1 MNSLMN
7 NHEKIIKRMRNSAIS
22 YLTRYEVSEFQF
34 RNTMIRKLSNFE
46 NELDEKLKFEIID
59 KIKKEMIVARYI
71 DDKRFAES
79 KSRSIRRQG
88 GSERLIFAKLKEK
101 GVSDNIIKFAIDI
114 VDEGNEN
121 AEIIAAVNFIKKKK
135 IGVFYK
141 LKRVDKE
148 IDPYILKDKW
158 YGTLSRRGFSL
169 SIVKKVLDIT
179 NIENADFI
187 LEDNI

>member
-22 YLTRYEVSEFQF
+22 YLARYEVSEFQF
-34 RNTMIRKLSNFE
+34 QNTMIRKLSNFE
-46 NELDEKLKFEIID
+46 NELDEKLKIEIID

-88 GSERLIFAKLKEK
+88 GSERLIFTKLKEK
-101 GVSDNIIKFAIDI
+101 GVQDNIIKSAIDI

-121 AEIIAAVNFIKKKK
+121 AEIIAAINFIKKKK
-135 IGVFYK
+135 IGVFYSGK
-141 LKRVDKE
+141 TIGNP
-148 IDPYILKDKW
+148 IDPYVLKNKW
-158 YGTLSRRGFSL
+158 YGALSRRGFSL
-169 SIVKKVLDIT
+169 SIIKKVLDIID
-179 NIENADFI
+179 IENAYFI

>member
-22 YLTRYEVSEFQF
+22 YLARYEVSEFQF

-135 IGVFYK
+135 IGIFYK

-179 NIENADFI
+179 DIENADFI

>member
-22 YLTRYEVSEFQF
+22 YLARYEVSEFQF

-148 IDPYILKDKW
+148 IDLYILKDKW

-169 SIVKKVLDIT
+169 SIVKKVLDIPD
-179 NIENADFI
+179 IENADFI

>member
-7 NHEKIIKRMRNSAIS
+7 SHEKIIKRMRNSAIS
-22 YLTRYEVSEFQF
+22 YLARYEVSEFQF

>member
-22 YLTRYEVSEFQF
+22 YLARYEVSEFQF

-169 SIVKKVLDIT
+169 SIIKKVLDIT
-179 NIENADFI
+179 DIENADFI

>member
-7 NHEKIIKRMRNSAIS
+7 SHEKIIKRMRNSAIS
-22 YLTRYEVSEFQF
+22 YLARYEVSEFQF

-101 GVSDNIIKFAIDI
+101 GVQDNIIKSAIDI

-121 AEIIAAVNFIKKKK
+121 AEIIAAINFIKKKK
-135 IGVFYK
+135 IGVFYSGK
-141 LKRVDKE
+141 TIGNP
-148 IDPYILKDKW
+148 IDLYVLKDKW

-169 SIVKKVLDIT
+169 SIIKKVLDIID
-179 NIENADFI
+179 IENAYFI

>member
-7 NHEKIIKRMRNSAIS
+7 SHEKIIKRMRNSAIS
-22 YLTRYEVSEFQF
+22 YLARYEVSEFQF

-101 GVSDNIIKFAIDI
+101 GISDNIIKFAIDI

-135 IGVFYK
+135 IGIFYK

-148 IDPYILKDKW
+148 IDLYILKDKW

-169 SIVKKVLDIT
+169 SIIKKVLDIT
-179 NIENADFI
+179 DIENADFI

>member
-22 YLTRYEVSEFQF
+22 YLARYEVSEFQF

>member
-1 MNSLMN
+1 M
-7 NHEKIIKRMRNSAIS
+7 KTKA
-22 YLTRYEVSEFQF
+22 VCF
-34 RNTMIRKLSNFE
+34 RIC
-46 NELDEKLKFEIID
+46 
-59 KIKKEMIVARYI
+59 
-71 DDKRFAES
+71 
-79 KSRSIRRQG
+79 
-88 GSERLIFAKLKEK
+88 
-101 GVSDNIIKFAIDI
+101 VSDIIIKFAIDT

-169 SIVKKVLDIT
+169 SIIKKVLDIT
-179 NIENADFI
+179 DIENADFI

>member
-7 NHEKIIKRMRNSAIS
+7 SHEKIIKRMRNSAIS
-22 YLTRYEVSEFQF
+22 YLARYEVSEFQF

-101 GVSDNIIKFAIDI
+101 GISDNIIKFAIDI

-169 SIVKKVLDIT
+169 SIIKKVLDIT
-179 NIENADFI
+179 DIENADFI

>member
-7 NHEKIIKRMRNSAIS
+7 SHEKIIKRMRNSAIS
-22 YLTRYEVSEFQF
+22 YLARYEVSEFQF

-114 VDEGNEN
+114 VDEENEN

-169 SIVKKVLDIT
+169 SIIKKVLDIT
-179 NIENADFI
+179 DIENADFI

>member
-1 MNSLMN
+1 MN

-22 YLTRYEVSEFQF
+22 YLARYEVSEFQF
-34 RNTMIRKLSNFE
+34 QNTMIRKLSTFE
-46 NELDEKLKFEIID
+46 NELDEKLKIEIID
-59 KIKKEMIVARYI
+59 KIKKEMIVARHI

-101 GVSDNIIKFAIDI
+101 GVQDNIIKSAIDI

-121 AEIIAAVNFIKKKK
+121 AEIIAAINFIKKKK
-135 IGVFYK
+135 IGVFYSRK
-141 LKRVDKE
+141 TIGNP
-148 IDPYILKDKW
+148 IDPYVLKNKW
-158 YGTLSRRGFSL
+158 YGALSRRGFSL
-169 SIVKKVLDIT
+169 SIIKKVLGIID
-179 NIENADFI
+179 IENAYFI

>member
-22 YLTRYEVSEFQF
+22 YLARYEVSEFQF

-101 GVSDNIIKFAIDI
+101 GISDNIIKFAIDI

-135 IGVFYK
+135 IGIFYK

-169 SIVKKVLDIT
+169 SIIKKVLDIT
-179 NIENADFI
+179 DIENADFI

>member
-7 NHEKIIKRMRNSAIS
+7 SHEKIIKRMRNSAIS
-22 YLTRYEVSEFQF
+22 YLARYEVSEFQF

-141 LKRVDKE
+141 LKRVDKD

-169 SIVKKVLDIT
+169 SIIKKVLDIT
-179 NIENADFI
+179 DIENADFI

>member
-1 MNSLMN
+1 MKSLMN
-7 NHEKIIKRMRNSAIS
+7 SHEKIIKRMRNSAIS
-22 YLTRYEVSEFQF
+22 YLARYEVSEFQF

-179 NIENADFI
+179 DIENADFI

>member
-1 MNSLMN
+1 MN

-22 YLTRYEVSEFQF
+22 YLARYEVSEFQF

-59 KIKKEMIVARYI
+59 KIKKEMIVALYI

-101 GVSDNIIKFAIDI
+101 GISDNIIKFAIDI

-148 IDPYILKDKW
+148 IDLYILKDKW
-158 YGTLSRRGFSL
+158 YGTLSGRGFSL
-169 SIVKKVLDIT
+169 SIIKKVLDIT
-179 NIENADFI
+179 DIENADFI

>member
-7 NHEKIIKRMRNSAIS
+7 SHEKIIKRMRNSAIS
-22 YLTRYEVSEFQF
+22 YLARYEVSEFQF

-101 GVSDNIIKFAIDI
+101 GISDNIIKFAIDI

-135 IGVFYK
+135 IGIFYK

-169 SIVKKVLDIT
+169 SIIKKVLDIT
-179 NIENADFI
+179 DIENADFI
-187 LEDNI
+187 LKDNI

>member
-22 YLTRYEVSEFQF
+22 YLARYEVSEFQF
-34 RNTMIRKLSNFE
+34 QNTMIRKLSNFE
-46 NELDEKLKFEIID
+46 NELDEKLKIEIID

-101 GVSDNIIKFAIDI
+101 GVQDNIIKSAIDI
-114 VDEGNEN
+114 VDEGSKN
-121 AEIIAAVNFIKKKK
+121 AEIIAAINFIKKKK
-135 IGVFYK
+135 IGVFYSGK
-141 LKRVDKE
+141 TIGNP
-148 IDPYILKDKW
+148 IDPYVLKDNW

-169 SIVKKVLDIT
+169 SIIKKVLDIID
-179 NIENADFI
+179 IENAYFI

>member
-7 NHEKIIKRMRNSAIS
+7 SHEKIIKRMRNSAIS
-22 YLTRYEVSEFQF
+22 YLARYEVSEFQF

-59 KIKKEMIVARYI
+59 KIKKEMIVSRYI

-101 GVSDNIIKFAIDI
+101 GISDNIIKFAIDI

-135 IGVFYK
+135 IGIFYK
-141 LKRVDKE
+141 LKHVDKE

-169 SIVKKVLDIT
+169 SIIKKVLDIT
-179 NIENADFI
+179 DIENADFI

>member
-7 NHEKIIKRMRNSAIS
+7 SHEKIIKRMRNSAIS
-22 YLTRYEVSEFQF
+22 YLARYEVSEFQF

-101 GVSDNIIKFAIDI
+101 GISDNIIKFAIDI

-148 IDPYILKDKW
+148 IDLYILKDKW

>member
-22 YLTRYEVSEFQF
+22 YLARYEVSEFQF

-101 GVSDNIIKFAIDI
+101 GISDNIIKFAIDI

-121 AEIIAAVNFIKKKK
+121 AEIIAAFNFIKKKK
-135 IGVFYK
+135 IGIFYK
-141 LKRVDKE
+141 LKHVDKE

-169 SIVKKVLDIT
+169 SIIKKVLDIT
-179 NIENADFI
+179 DFENTDFI

>member
-7 NHEKIIKRMRNSAIS
+7 THEKIIKRMRSSAIS
-22 YLTRYEVSEFQF
+22 YLARYEVSEFQF

-101 GVSDNIIKFAIDI
+101 GVSDIIIKFAIDI

-135 IGVFYK
+135 LGVFYK

-169 SIVKKVLDIT
+169 SIIKKVLDIT
-179 NIENADFI
+179 DIENADFI

>member
-7 NHEKIIKRMRNSAIS
+7 SHEKIIKRMRNSAIS
-22 YLTRYEVSEFQF
+22 YLARYEVSEFQF

-101 GVSDNIIKFAIDI
+101 GISDNIIKFAIDI

-135 IGVFYK
+135 IGIFYK
-141 LKRVDKE
+141 LKHVDKE
-148 IDPYILKDKW
+148 IDPSILKDKW

-169 SIVKKVLDIT
+169 SIIKKVLDIT
-179 NIENADFI
+179 DIENADFI

>member
-22 YLTRYEVSEFQF
+22 YLARYEVSEFQF
-34 RNTMIRKLSNFE
+34 QNTMIRKLSNFA
-46 NELDEKLKFEIID
+46 NELDEKLKIEIID

-101 GVSDNIIKFAIDI
+101 GVQDNIIKSAIDI

-121 AEIIAAVNFIKKKK
+121 AEIIAAINFIKKKK
-135 IGVFYK
+135 IGVFYSGK
-141 LKRVDKE
+141 TIGE
-148 IDPYILKDKW
+148 PIDPYVLKDKW
-158 YGTLSRRGFSL
+158 YGALSRRGFSL
-169 SIVKKVLDIT
+169 SIIKKVLDIID
-179 NIENADFI
+179 IENAYFI

>member
-7 NHEKIIKRMRNSAIS
+7 SHEKIIKRMRNSAIS
-22 YLTRYEVSEFQF
+22 YLARYEVSEFQF

-101 GVSDNIIKFAIDI
+101 GISDNIIKFAIDI

-135 IGVFYK
+135 IGIFYK

-169 SIVKKVLDIT
+169 SIIKKVLDIT
-179 NIENADFI
+179 DIENADFI

>member
-7 NHEKIIKRMRNSAIS
+7 SHEKIIKRMRNSAIS
-22 YLTRYEVSEFQF
+22 YLARYEVSEFQF

-46 NELDEKLKFEIID
+46 NELDENLKFEVID
-59 KIKKEMIVARYI
+59 KIKKEMIVARFI

-101 GVSDNIIKFAIDI
+101 GVPDNIIKFAIDI

-135 IGVFYK
+135 LGVFYK

-169 SIVKKVLDIT
+169 SIIKKVLDIT
-179 NIENADFI
+179 DIENADFI

>member
-7 NHEKIIKRMRNSAIS
+7 NHEKIIKRMRNYAIS
-22 YLTRYEVSEFQF
+22 YLARYEVSGFQF
-34 RNTMIRKLSNFE
+34 QNTMIRKLSNFE
-46 NELDEKLKFEIID
+46 KELDEKLKIEIID

-101 GVSDNIIKFAIDI
+101 GVQDNIIKSAIDI

-121 AEIIAAVNFIKKKK
+121 AEIIAAINFIKKKK
-135 IGVFYK
+135 IGVFYSGK
-141 LKRVDKE
+141 TIGNS
-148 IDPYILKDKW
+148 IDPYVLKDKW

-169 SIVKKVLDIT
+169 SIVKKVLNIT
-179 NIENADFI
+179 DIENADFI

>member
-22 YLTRYEVSEFQF
+22 YLARYEVSEFQF

-148 IDPYILKDKW
+148 IDLYILKDKW

>member
-7 NHEKIIKRMRNSAIS
+7 SHEKIIKRMRNSAIS
-22 YLTRYEVSEFQF
+22 YLARYEVSEFQF

-101 GVSDNIIKFAIDI
+101 GISDNIIKFAIDI

-141 LKRVDKE
+141 LKCVDKE

-169 SIVKKVLDIT
+169 SIIKKVLDIT
-179 NIENADFI
+179 DIENADFI

>member
-7 NHEKIIKRMRNSAIS
+7 SHEKIIKRMRNSAIS
-22 YLTRYEVSEFQF
+22 YLARYEVSEFQF

-135 IGVFYK
+135 IGIFYK

-169 SIVKKVLDIT
+169 SIIKKVLDIT
-179 NIENADFI
+179 DIENADFI
-187 LEDNI
+187 LKDNI

>member
-7 NHEKIIKRMRNSAIS
+7 SHEKIIKRMRNSAIS
-22 YLTRYEVSEFQF
+22 YLARYEVSEFQF

-101 GVSDNIIKFAIDI
+101 GISDNIIKFAIDI

-148 IDPYILKDKW
+148 IDLYILKDKW

-169 SIVKKVLDIT
+169 SIVKKVLDIPD
-179 NIENADFI
+179 IENADFI